1 MGKATTYFKPLS
13 SKMWSKTWVSDPFPA
28 KCDLWKPAKGQF
40 PFSWPKNDQNEAFLV
55 KNYIKKFQAF
65 KMCFLKAFKEA
76 RGLFSLFISSHTFS
90 HFLTSDTFSHLSAKS
105 YHAGPKPAIGAIW
118 VRPHLLMQFRAKSY
132 HVSPKHLG
140 AIWVRPHPAKQ
151 FCGKSYHVFQT
162 PFLQNVVQNL
172 GFRPLSSKMWSKT
185 WVSDPFPAKCD
196 LWTFLVKNYMNFQGF
211 KMCFLKAFK
220 EARGLFSLFISSHTF
235 SHFLTSDTFSHL
247 SAKSYHAGPKP
258 AIGAI
263 WVRPHLLMQFRAKS
277 YHVSPKHLGA
287 IWVRPHPAKQ
297 FCGKSY
303 HVFQTPFLQNVV

>member
-1 MGKATTYFKPLS
+1 MLFESLQKVLEARGLFSLFISSHTFSHFLTSDTFSHLSAKSYHAGPKPAIGAIWVRPHPAKQFCGKSYHVFQTPFLQNVVQNLGFRPLS

-40 PFSWPKNDQNEAFLV
+40 PFSWPKNHQNEAFLV
-55 KNYIKKFQAF
+55 ENYIKNFQGF
-65 KMCFLKAFKEA
+65 KMCFLKAFKKA

-151 FCGKSYHVFQT
+151 FCGKRYHVFQT

-185 WVSDPFPAKCD
+185 WVS
-196 LWTFLVKNYMNFQGF
+196 
-211 KMCFLKAFK
+211 
-220 EARGLFSLFISSHTF
+220 AR
-235 SHFLTSDTFSHL
+235 
-247 SAKSYHAGPKP
+247 
-258 AIGAI
+258 
-263 WVRPHLLMQFRAKS
+263 
-277 YHVSPKHLGA
+277 
-287 IWVRPHPAKQ
+287 
-297 FCGKSY
+297 
-303 HVFQTPFLQNVV
+303 FLQNVIFGSPQKGSSPSAGPKIIKMKLF